1 MTTFKISYLRYSFT
15 NIDTNEILI
24 WTSACLILQNWRAVV
39 RLLSFLFIWIRN
51 FFFLNRSRL
60 AAASAMQDVIF
71 QYLFFLSILKDAP
84 PEVAA
89 LGIIS
94 YLIYVYEWDCGA
106 RSYSHMATQ
115 QFTVV

>member
-1 MTTFKISYLRYSFT
+1 
-15 NIDTNEILI
+15 
-24 WTSACLILQNWRAVV
+24 
-39 RLLSFLFIWIRN
+39 
-51 FFFLNRSRL
+51 
-60 AAASAMQDVIF
+60 MQDVIF

-94 YLIYVYEWDCGA
+94 YLIYVYERDCGA